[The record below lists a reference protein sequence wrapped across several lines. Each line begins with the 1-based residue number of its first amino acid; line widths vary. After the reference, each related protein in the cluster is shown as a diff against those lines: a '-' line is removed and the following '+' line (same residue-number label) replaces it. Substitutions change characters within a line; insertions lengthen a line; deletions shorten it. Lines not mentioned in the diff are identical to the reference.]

1 MKFVLFLLKTMFF
14 LLSIAAGAIGTEV
27 FFPNEDLM
35 GWGALGGGI
44 FGLRLLV
51 IFGLWKILLGGLVLL
66 LGGGVWYYKDD
77 TTLLAGMI
85 VGGVILLLLLFVLFA
100 AYKVASVGGEE
111 KEGRERKRK

>member
-44 FGLRLLV
+44 FGLFFV
-51 IFGLWKILLGGLVLL
+51 FGLWKILLGSVVLLL